1 MVSATAVVK
10 AITSCFTVL
19 SISWMRST
27 SKPACARSRRA
38 ASAGTT
44 PSCARASEAASSTSS
59 HCWNLFRSLQI
70 RPISGRVYR
79 GIMVILELKNFTRS
93 MGRGNRETRLQ
104 TAPLQGFDGH
114 HLHDRRVIVL
124 LAQVAQYQIRG
135 SGIQI
140 LDQVIR
146 HMPIRKVTH
155 AAHHTL
161 LDAPGIG
168 PHFEHVPI
176 RS

>member
-10 AITSCFTVL
+10 AITSCFTVF

-27 SKPACARSRRA
+27 SKPACSRKRRA

-44 PSCARASEAASSTSS
+44 PSCASASLAASSTSS

-79 GIMVILELKNFTRS
+79 EIMVILELKNFAWS
-93 MGRGNRETRLQ
+93 ILSSNREARLQ
-104 TAPLQGFDGH
+104 TAPLQGLGGH

-124 LAQVAQYQIRG
+124 LAQVGPYPWSVKQRVMSRVG
-135 SGIQI
+135 HLSN
-140 LDQVIR
+140 L
-146 HMPIRKVTH
+146 HMSDY
-155 AAHHTL
+155 L
-161 LDAPGIG
+161 MQD
-168 PHFEHVPI
+168 
-176 RS
+176 